1 MSKAFIQK
9 ISLPF
14 NPTRITGC
22 QLWLD
27 ALDPFGNGSIQ
38 NSSLTLTSWVDKSSS
53 ARHATMFNGS
63 SISYSPTA
71 FNGKPALLFTQSQ
84 NMSAPAVAGTFPTIF
99 TFFIIYQRTGG
110 GSYDTLVTRTVG
122 NIAGPFDFYTNIST
136 GNFSRNIGS
145 PLGYN
150 DFNTTSGSNFTNVTT
165 PSLYYANITKANG
178 ALDAFNFATPADP
191 SSGTL
196 LGASYVDVATAIYIG
211 TRGDSVTKLTA
222 SVAEIIVYSTTPTAQ
237 QREQIEGY
245 LAQKWSLTANLP
257 PGHPGRTQT
266 IYTSNYNAKNPGIAT
281 TPSPAMTNLPYT
293 NLFSPT
299 SSSIGACQLWLDGA
313 DTAGTGT
320 PPANGTTVSTWVDK
334 SGNGRNAVA
343 VVAGTYSSTQKSI
356 TFSGTNYYNS
366 SYTAAPTS
374 ETLFIVF
381 NMTTSNNPFLIAS
394 STCGGRVA
402 DPTELLV
409 FTGGAICYTNGAATT
424 SYITLGSN
432 TLGIVVT
439 DGTNNYVSLHGAL
452 MLSGPVS
459 VSYTGGTT
467 TEIGGAV
474 GANYLTNGYINEVI
488 AYNSVL
494 GTTQRQ
500 LVEGYLAWK
509 WGLTSSLPSTHPFK
523 SVPPGRPSQ
532 VAGIPVQVKM
542 SAIRVVQLQ
551 YSGTYTTAGNFF
563 ATFTGNGSVTVLSPV
578 TINYFAIGGGGG
590 GGAGPGGGGG
600 AGGLQMGSMSLSVG
614 TYNIVIGP
622 GGPAHTNGSNTTFG
636 TTLVVALGGGF
647 GADGYPS
654 TETGGS
660 GGCGGG
666 RGSGIAGAPGT
677 GSQGYNGGSMGGIG
691 SGGGGGV
698 GGVGETSPTT
708 SNTGGAGGIGV
719 LYYGTYYGGGGGGA
733 PNHGG
738 GTGFAGAGGLG
749 GGGRGGQNGA
759 PILDPVAG
767 TPNTGGGGGGG
778 RSANQF
784 SGPGAAGGSGV
795 FIISY

>member
-1 MSKAFIQK
+1 MSRAFITK
-9 ISLPF
+9 IGAFTPLSVQ
-14 NPTRITGC
+14 GC

-27 ALDPFGNGSIQ
+27 GTDINGNGSAFSVGGTI
-38 NSSLTLTSWVDKSSS
+38 STWVDKSSLGNNMTGTS
-53 ARHATMFNGS
+53 VTYTYDSTYGVNGPTFNGS
-63 SISYSPTA
+63 SSV
-71 FNGKPALLFTQSQ
+71 FNQANSGLYPLNNVSTWTVFTVNRRINS
-84 NMSAPAVAGTFPTIF
+84 SAIYAVYNAHSSAQANYLIYRYAAGAGAQWYLGDTT
-99 TFFIIYQRTGG
+99 
-110 GSYDTLVTRTVG
+110 GSYITFSGATDGITTLT
-122 NIAGPFDFYTNIST
+122 SQ
-136 GNFSRNIGS
+136 
-145 PLGYN
+145 
-150 DFNTTSGSNFTNVTT
+150 TSGSAQGF
-165 PSLYYANITKANG
+165 ING
-178 ALDAFNFATPADP
+178 SSMGTGSTSS
-191 SSGTL
+191 SSGQATFTIGL
-196 LGASYVDVATAIYIG
+196 QTGAYMYGFIFEVLVYN
-211 TRGDSVTKLTA
+211 RGL
-222 SVAEIIVYSTTPTAQ
+222 STVQ
-237 QREQIEGY
+237 QQQIEGY
-245 LAQKWSLTANLP
+245 LAQKWGLVSSLPAN
-257 PGHPGRTQT
+257 HPGRSQT
-266 IYTSNYNAKNPGIAT
+266 FYTPGKNPGIAAV
-281 TPSPAMTNLPYT
+281 PSSTVTKVPYG
-293 NLFSPT
+293 NYFPL
-299 SSSIGACQLWLDGA
+299 SIAGCTMWLDGA
-313 DTAGTGT
+313 DSTKVLLNGSTVSQWTDKSAAGNNATQPTAGNQPSYSASGIVFAGNQWLIT
-320 PPANGTTVSTWVDK
+320 PIDVNPIAESFFIVFKTT
-334 SGNGRNAVA
+334 NNLAE
-343 VVAGTYSSTQKSI
+343 I
-356 TFSGTNYYNS
+356 FSGTNANGREVLIVGGVMYLSKYGTNPVGLTPNGGS
-366 SYTAAPTS
+366 VSTNTV
-374 ETLFIVF
+374 TLFDYQY
-381 NMTTSNNPFLIAS
+381 TTSLVTLNLNGLQTGSGTPPV
-394 STCGGRVA
+394 TYGG
-402 DPTELLV
+402 
-409 FTGGAICYTNGAATT
+409 TGT
-424 SYITLGSN
+424 SYIGSSTYAPN
-432 TLGIVVT
+432 NMY
-439 DGTNNYVSLHGAL
+439 GTIYEIIYYNVSL
-452 MLSGPVS
+452 
-459 VSYTGGTT
+459 TT
-467 TEIGGAV
+467 
-474 GANYLTNGYINEVI
+474 NE
-488 AYNSVL
+488 
-494 GTTQRQ
+494 RQ
-500 LVEGYLAWK
+500 QVEGYLAWK
-509 WGLTSSLPSTHPFK
+509 WGITLTNTHPYY
-523 SVPPGRPSQ
+523 SAPPIEFGRPAQ

-542 SAIRVVQLQ
+542 TAIRVVQLQ

-666 RGSGIAGAPGT
+666 RGSGLAGAPGT

-778 RSANQF
+778 RSANQY

>member
-1 MSKAFIQK
+1 MPISFIPYTAVYGPL
-9 ISLPF
+9 SLPGA
-14 NPTRITGC
+14 TC
-22 QLWLD
+22 ALWLD
-27 ALDPFGNGSIQ
+27 GVDPLGNGSVPA
-38 NSSLTLTSWVDKSSS
+38 NGATVSTWVDKS
-53 ARHATMFNGS
+53 RNGRNATGGVSPTYNTSQKAIVFNGS
-63 SISYSPTA
+63 SWLTTSYSSVPT
-71 FNGKPALLFTQSQ
+71 NE
-84 NMSAPAVAGTFPTIF
+84 TIF
-99 TFFIIYQRTGG
+99 IVYQTTSSAVGANCFMIGPSDFLLGG
-110 GSYDTLVTRTVG
+110 RLILTVNENDGFGLSFKIGSYGVANGSRLTMAQNQMYIGTTTV
-122 NIAGPFDFYTNIST
+122 AS
-136 GNFSRNIGS
+136 
-145 PLGYN
+145 
-150 DFNTTSGSNFTNVTT
+150 TTSYVY
-165 PSLYYANITKANG
+165 LNG
-178 ALDAFNFATPADP
+178 TQGP
-191 SSGTL
+191 SSTLTYSGT
-196 LGASYVDVATAIYIG
+196 GTTQIGTAASGYAIYIG
-211 TRGDSVTKLTA
+211 YIY
-222 SVAEIIVYSTTPTAQ
+222 EIVIYNTNLTTPQ
-237 QREQIEGY
+237 QQSIEGY
-245 LAQKWSLTANLP
+245 LAQKWGLTSQLP
-257 PGHPGRTQT
+257 PGHPGLRQT
-266 IYTSNYNAKNPGIAT
+266 LYNGKVYQPQISLKPAPYANYYPLSLAGCA
-281 TPSPAMTNLPYT
+281 
-293 NLFSPT
+293 
-299 SSSIGACQLWLDGA
+299 LWLDAA
-313 DTAGTGT
+313 DPAGTGIA
-320 PPANGTTVSTWVDK
+320 PANGSIISTWIDK
-334 SGNGRNAVA
+334 SGTGNNGTSYGNPTFVTSAFNGKPSILFNGSTQRFLGAITNTGNTVSVFAIVSMNSGGQWGRICSLAVTNNFDGG
-343 VVAGTYSSTQKSI
+343 VSSLYFIPLIRSSTNQSI
-356 TFSGTNYYNS
+356 QSGRYQGSGNVNVGPVAITYNVPFQAASIVNGTTNILYLNGTSAGSGS
-366 SYTAAPTS
+366 STGNFGYTAYG
-374 ETLFIVF
+374 I
-381 NMTTSNNPFLIAS
+381 
-394 STCGGRVA
+394 
-402 DPTELLV
+402 
-409 FTGGAICYTNGAATT
+409 GAQPSDLQPEYFQ
-424 SYITLGSN
+424 
-432 TLGIVVT
+432 
-439 DGTNNYVSLHGAL
+439 
-452 MLSGPVS
+452 
-459 VSYTGGTT
+459 
-467 TEIGGAV
+467 
-474 GANYLTNGYINEVI
+474 GYISEI
-488 AYNSVL
+488 IIYNTAL
-494 GTTQRQ
+494 TTTQRQ
-500 LVEGYLAWK
+500 QIEGYLAWK
-509 WGLTSSLPSTHPFK
+509 WGLQSSLINTNPYYLAAPLSF
-523 SVPPGRPSQ
+523 GRPSQ

-590 GGAGPGGGGG
+590 GGGGPGGGGG

-666 RGSGIAGAPGT
+666 RGSGLAGAPGT

-778 RSANQF
+778 RSANQY